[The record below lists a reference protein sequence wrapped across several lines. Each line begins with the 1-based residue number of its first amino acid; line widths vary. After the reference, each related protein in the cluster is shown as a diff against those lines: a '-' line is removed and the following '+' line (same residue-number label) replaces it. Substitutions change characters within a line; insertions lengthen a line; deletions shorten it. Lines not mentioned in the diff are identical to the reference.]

1 MNPNEIIFAGTAAT
15 ETVENA
21 LTLQKKVQLSVL
33 RLDRIHPE
41 VSGNKW
47 FKLQY
52 YIRDA
57 IDKGYSS
64 LLTFGGPYSNHIAA
78 TAYAA
83 KSFGLTSI
91 GIIRGEEPSQWSHT
105 LVDARQCQMQLV
117 FLSRKEYDVAKRNL
131 GKTLFEKQFDNAYIV
146 PEGGYGILGV
156 QGASKILDTNDISSY
171 THIVSAVGTGTT
183 IAGLLQSSSA
193 DQQVIGI
200 SCMKNN
206 TGLLEEIQFLLRS
219 PLPERFHLIHDYHF
233 GGYARQNNRLT
244 TFMNQFYKVS
254 GIPLDFV
261 YTAKMMCGVF
271 DLIGKDFFPARS
283 SILAIHSGG
292 LQGNRSLAGGILE
305 F

>member
-1 MNPNEIIFAGTAAT
+1 MNSEEIIFAGNVSTDI
-15 ETVENA
+15 VENA

-41 VSGNKW
+41 ISGNKW

-57 IDKGYSS
+57 KEKGYAS

-78 TAYAA
+78 MAYAA
-83 KSFGLTSI
+83 KAFGFTSI
-91 GIIRGEEPSQWSHT
+91 GIIRGEAPEHWSST
-105 LVDARQCQMQLV
+105 LRNAQACRMQLV
-117 FLSRKEYDVAKRNL
+117 FFPRSDYDAAKRNP
-131 GKTLFEKQFDNAYIV
+131 GKTLFQKQFDNAYIV
-146 PEGGYGILGV
+146 PEGGYGSLGV
-156 QGASKILDTNDISSY
+156 KGASEILHTTDISSY
-171 THIVSAVGTGTT
+171 SHIVSAVGTGTT
-183 IAGLLQSSSA
+183 IAGLLQSSNP

-206 TGLLEEIQFLLRS
+206 TGLFEEIQSIS
-219 PLPERFHLIHDYHF
+219 PVVLPERFKIVHDYHF
-233 GGYARQNNRLT
+233 GGYAKQTHTLT
-244 TFMNQFYKVS
+244 TWMNQFYQAS

-261 YTAKMMCGVF
+261 YTAKMMYGIF
-271 DLIGKDFFPARS
+271 DLIGRDSFLPGS

-292 LQGNRSLAGGILE
+292 LQGNRSLSTGILE